1 MALKISDPIVS
12 ISKID
17 SSTHN
22 VERINSVER
31 RYKALRQDSKAPT
44 FRPYLP
50 RHLQDVN
57 DELWFPPGKGQDGG
71 RKVSPA
77 I

>member
-1 MALKISDPIVS
+1 MALKISAPIES
-12 ISKID
+12 ISVVD
-17 SSTHN
+17 AATHN

-44 FRPYLP
+44 FRPYLS
-50 RHLQDVN
+50 RHLQDVD
-57 DELWFPPGKGQDGG
+57 DELWFPPGKGEDGG

>member
-1 MALKISDPIVS
+1 MALKISAPIES
-12 ISKID
+12 ISVVD
-17 SSTHN
+17 AATHN

-50 RHLQDVN
+50 RD
-57 DELWFPPGKGQDGG
+57 
-71 RKVSPA
+71 